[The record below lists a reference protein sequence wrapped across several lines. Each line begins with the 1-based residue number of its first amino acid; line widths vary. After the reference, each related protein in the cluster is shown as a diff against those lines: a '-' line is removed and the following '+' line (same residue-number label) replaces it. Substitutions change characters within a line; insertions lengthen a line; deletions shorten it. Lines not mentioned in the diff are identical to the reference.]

1 MLPVLKLNA
10 REASAMF
17 APLSAEESG
26 LVYKAMLRYMLTG
39 EEPEFD
45 GVVAL
50 VWNVQKAGIDEQSR
64 KYHRMCERN
73 QKNVT
78 KRYDSLPLVT
88 TRNDSLPLVDL
99 ENEKE
104 KQEEVPVPQE
114 ERKEKDKEKENR
126 ESKDSQK
133 KSRNVFRPPTV
144 KEVAAYCAERGNDV
158 DPQLFVDFYT
168 GKDWMVG
175 KNRMKDWRAAVRT
188 WERSRGG
195 STGTRNKALL
205 YKQTPIKQDDF
216 DALVVDLNED
226 YF

>member
-1 MLPVLKLNA
+1 MLPVLKINTKD
-10 REASAMF
+10 ASAMF

-64 KYHRMCERN
+64 KYHMMCERN

-88 TRNDSLPLVDL
+88 TRYDSLPLVDL

-104 KQEEVPVPQE
+104 KQEEVPIPQE
-114 ERKEKDKEKENR
+114 EVKEKDKEKENR

-144 KEVAAYCAERGNDV
+144 EEVEAYCRERNNSV
-158 DPQLFVDFYT
+158 DASLFVDFYT

-188 WERSRGG
+188 WERSRDGA
-195 STGTRNKALL
+195 SRKQNKALL
-205 YKQTPIKQDDF
+205 YKQTPIRKDDF
-216 DALVVDLNED
+216 DALVVDLSED